1 MTGNISLRLYEE
13 QGRAEIG
20 YTVNAHYHNQGY
32 ATEATMA
39 LRNLAKGLPG
49 ITTLVAQTLEVNGAG
64 QAVLEKLG
72 MTCLSR
78 EQGTSLQ
85 SYPAIILSYVLR
97 LK

>member
-1 MTGNISLRLYEE
+1 MIGNISLRLYEE

-85 SYPAIILSYVLR
+85 SYPAIILSYVLK